1 MASGSKGWTQ
11 GANYYLQAIFSNMDT
26 QYNCKFPHWACYPN
40 NWNNGTPLASEFG
53 VRERFIRWYA
63 KHKPRPRE
71 INLSAT
77 KGGMGGNEI

>member
-1 MASGSKGWTQ
+1 MPQRIGSM
-11 GANYYLQAIFSNMDT
+11 LSNLARFGIT
-26 QYNCKFPHWACYPN
+26 VHATTNQNAQFPHQARYPN